1 MISGTSE
8 PIKNFW
14 SDRRFPSNHPETAGL
29 TCLLGCEHPSLRITF
44 RSLPIP
50 TGSGIADVMSV
61 AFVAAEVT
69 GAKVALEGYQRR
81 QNENQF
87 G

>member
-29 TCLLGCEHPSLRITF
+29 TCLLGREHPYLRIMFRSLRI
-44 RSLPIP
+44 R
-50 TGSGIADVMSV
+50 TGSSTADVMSV
-61 AFVAAEVT
+61 AFVAAEAT
-69 GAKVALEGYQRR
+69 GDKVALEVYQRR
-81 QNENQF
+81 QDESQF